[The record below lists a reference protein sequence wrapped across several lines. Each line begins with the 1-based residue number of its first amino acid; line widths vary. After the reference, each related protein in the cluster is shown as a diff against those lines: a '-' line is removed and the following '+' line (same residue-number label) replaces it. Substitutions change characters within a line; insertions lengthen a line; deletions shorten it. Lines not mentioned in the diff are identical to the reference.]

1 MVKSTG
7 DNFPDGGGRMPGR
20 AKETIRGRLRRM
32 ALVADLQSASQIIW
46 LKTGVLGN
54 SRQHPGANLF
64 AIMECED
71 IVRIV
76 CMFKSLVRA

>member
-1 MVKSTG
+1 
-7 DNFPDGGGRMPGR
+7 
-20 AKETIRGRLRRM
+20 M
-32 ALVADLQSASQIIW
+32 ALLADLQSGSQIIW

-64 AIMECED
+64 AITECKD

-76 CMFKSLVRA
+76 SMFKSLVRA

>member
-1 MVKSTG
+1 
-7 DNFPDGGGRMPGR
+7 MPGR
-20 AKETIRGRLRRM
+20 PKETIRGRLRCM
-32 ALVADLQSASQIIW
+32 ALLADLQSASQIIW

-64 AIMECED
+64 TIMECKD

-76 CMFKSLVRA
+76 SMFKSLVRS